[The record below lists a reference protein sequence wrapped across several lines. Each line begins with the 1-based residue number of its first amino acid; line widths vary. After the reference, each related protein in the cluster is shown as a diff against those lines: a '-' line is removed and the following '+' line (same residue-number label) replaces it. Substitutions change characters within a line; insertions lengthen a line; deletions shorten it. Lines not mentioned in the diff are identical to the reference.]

1 MSTKGIWILE
11 DSTPIWLLMP
21 GKRSEIQADVWV
33 EEGYCAT
40 SWREAEEIPPAASM
54 EEIHEAIHAA
64 YSDKSYGTR
73 NN

>member
-33 EEGYCAT
+33 
-40 SWREAEEIPPAASM
+40 
-54 EEIHEAIHAA
+54 
-64 YSDKSYGTR
+64 
-73 NN
+73 